1 MHKGGITY
9 MKRILISIFIFLII
23 ILIFVIKNEKKQ
35 DEINLLKLEVKN
47 LTSFIDDLVI
57 QNNELTISVGDS
69 MKTIEALQYEIDE
82 LNRNVVPIVLHD
94 EVTYLNDKEIYA
106 IYQKALKIYYWF
118 EVSTLDADFEQKI
131 DVENRSYFRVIDEIT
146 KFRELVIFM
155 NSVLDYKI
163 VDDLLSKNYY
173 IDVDGKLYGIMADRG
188 THMLRGEETY
198 EIIRISDNEIIYEVT
213 VEVLDD
219 ERRVVD
225 YETYN
230 FYLKYYI
237 DGKWR
242 FDEFY
247 LIR

>member
-1 MHKGGITY
+1 

-23 ILIFVIKNEKKQ
+23 ILIFVIKIEKKQ

-57 QNNELTISVGDS
+57 QNNELTTSVNDS
-69 MKTIEALQYEIDE
+69 LKTIVELQYEVDE
-82 LNRNVVPIVLHD
+82 LNKNVVPLVLHD
-94 EVTYLNDKEIYA
+94 EVTYLNDYEIHA
-106 IYQKALKIYYWF
+106 IYQKALKVYYWF
-118 EVSTLDADFEQKI
+118 EVGTLDSDFTQKI
-131 DVENRSYFRVIDEIT
+131 DVENKSYFKVIDEIT
-146 KFRELVIFM
+146 NLRELVFFM

-163 VDDLLSKNYY
+163 VDELLSKNYY

-198 EIIRISDNEIIYEVT
+198 EIIRINDNEIIYNVT

-219 ERRVVD
+219 DRRVID
-225 YETYN
+225 YEAYN

>member
-1 MHKGGITY
+1 

-230 FYLKYYI
+230 FHLKYYI

>member
-1 MHKGGITY
+1 

-82 LNRNVVPIVLHD
+82 LNRNVVPLVLHD
-94 EVTYLNDKEIYA
+94 EVIYLNDNEIHA